1 MSLTMNETMPS
12 VEELV
17 SEGLQASQSNDSER
31 AIDLWTQAAAL
42 SPSSGMLHFLIGSEW
57 AATGRF
63 DHAEAEFAN
72 AVLLDSSLLVARYQL
87 GLIQFSSGRVAVALL
102 TWEALLQED
111 TSKQDAKALAAFV
124 RGHAALAQDDFAQA
138 LEQYQLGLDC
148 SVSNP
153 ALAGD
158 VPQRGQFLPDLQTHS
173 PAMGQNEVSVKT
185 NLYSSYVAT
194 KKTVKNGPLRSICSR
209 RFPSPTGS

>member
-1 MSLTMNETMPS
+1 MSLNMNETMQG
-12 VEELV
+12 VEELM
-17 SEGLQASQSNDSER
+17 SEGLRASKSNDSGR

-87 GLIQFSSGRVAVALL
+87 GLIQFSSGRAAVALL

-138 LEQYQLGLDC
+138 LDQYQLGLDC

-158 VPQRGQFLPDLQTHS
+158 IRKMMLRIAELGK
-173 PAMGQNEVSVKT
+173 VSSAAAQAPTDASKDSEQEASHVLLS
-185 NLYSSYVAT
+185 NYVQQS
-194 KKTVKNGPLRSICSR
+194 KPH
-209 RFPSPTGS
+209 

>member
-1 MSLTMNETMPS
+1 MSLTMNATMPS

-31 AIDLWTQAAAL
+31 AIDLWTQAATL
-42 SPSSGMLHFLIGSEW
+42 SPSPGILHFLIGSEW

-87 GLIQFSSGRVAVALL
+87 GLIQFSSGRAAVALL

-158 VPQRGQFLPDLQTHS
+158 VRKMMSRIAELGKASSAPAQAATDAPDDSEQEASHVLLS
-173 PAMGQNEVSVKT
+173 N
-185 NLYSSYVAT
+185 YVQQS
-194 KKTVKNGPLRSICSR
+194 KPH
-209 RFPSPTGS
+209 